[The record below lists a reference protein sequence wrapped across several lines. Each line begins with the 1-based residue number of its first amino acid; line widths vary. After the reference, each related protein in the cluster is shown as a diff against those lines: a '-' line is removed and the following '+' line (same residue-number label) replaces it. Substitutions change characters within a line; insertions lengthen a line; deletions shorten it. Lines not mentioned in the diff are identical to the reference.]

1 MSMKRRIS
9 AYFLYILKYKKYAI
23 MGKEGEIMAYSRVEK
38 YQELRDG
45 IKEEAGISKEKKTT
59 PVEVEKYEDD
69 DFLSFMKN
77 DEHIEKEV
85 SLEDTLTEA
94 KTFEQM
100 RREGSKELEE
110 ALKSAKRSV
119 GKETEYNTRMDILS
133 KIREPEKTTIK
144 IDSVDE
150 YKTEEFSR
158 GMFLNE
164 EHEEEP
170 VAKEKKKMTFMERL
184 ASMSPEEDAKKA
196 EEFLKNEEL
205 KKEEEIIEEEKNDEI
220 IEEDKYPFEE
230 DAQIDSQE
238 KIFKPVQEESKQHS
252 DIEDEDIE
260 IQKDVEKQGD
270 KLVKVLDVIILILVV
285 VFIVLL
291 GVIIYQNFF

>member
-1 MSMKRRIS
+1 
-9 AYFLYILKYKKYAI
+9 

-45 IKEEAGISKEKKTT
+45 IKEEAGISKEKKLM
-59 PVEVEKYEDD
+59 PVDVETDEDD
-69 DFLSFMKN
+69 DFLSFMKT
-77 DEHIEKEV
+77 DEHIEKEM

-100 RREGSKELEE
+100 REEGSKELEE

-150 YKTEEFSR
+150 YKTEEFSK

-164 EHEEEP
+164 EYEQKDEP
-170 VAKEKKKMTFMERL
+170 SIEKTAVKERKKMTFMERL

-205 KKEEEIIEEEKNDEI
+205 QKEQEIIEEKDDEFVEKDNYL
-220 IEEDKYPFEE
+220 IEEDE
-230 DAQIDSQE
+230 QIDSQKKKFE
-238 KIFKPVQEESKQHS
+238 SVQEER
-252 DIEDEDIE
+252 EDDNEL
-260 IQKDVEKQGD
+260 QKETEKQDG
-270 KLVKVLDVIILILVV
+270 KLVKVLNAIITILVI

-291 GVIIYQNFF
+291 VVIIYQNFF

>member
-1 MSMKRRIS
+1 MSRKRRIS
-9 AYFLYILKYKKYAI
+9 ALFLYILKYKKYAI

-45 IKEEAGISKEKKTT
+45 IKEEAGISKEKKSM
-59 PVEVEKYEDD
+59 PVDVETDEDD
-69 DFLSFMKN
+69 DFLSFMKT
-77 DEHIEKEV
+77 DEHIEKEM

-100 RREGSKELEE
+100 REEGSKELEE

-150 YKTEEFSR
+150 YKTEEFSK

-164 EHEEEP
+164 EYEQKDEP
-170 VAKEKKKMTFMERL
+170 SIEKTAVKERKKMTFMERL

-205 KKEEEIIEEEKNDEI
+205 QKEQEIIEEKDDEFVEKDNYL
-220 IEEDKYPFEE
+220 IEEDE
-230 DAQIDSQE
+230 QIDSQKKKFE
-238 KIFKPVQEESKQHS
+238 SVQEER
-252 DIEDEDIE
+252 EDDNEL
-260 IQKDVEKQGD
+260 QKETEKQDG
-270 KLVKVLDVIILILVV
+270 KLVKVLNAIITILVI

>member
-1 MSMKRRIS
+1 
-9 AYFLYILKYKKYAI
+9 
-23 MGKEGEIMAYSRVEK
+23 MAYSRVEK

-45 IKEEAGISKEKKTT
+45 IKEEAGISKEKKSM
-59 PVEVEKYEDD
+59 PVDVETDEDD
-69 DFLSFMKN
+69 DFLSFMKT
-77 DEHIEKEV
+77 DEHIEKEM

-100 RREGSKELEE
+100 REEGSKELEE

-150 YKTEEFSR
+150 YKTEEFSK

-164 EHEEEP
+164 EYEQKDEP
-170 VAKEKKKMTFMERL
+170 SIEKTAVKERKKMTFMERL

-205 KKEEEIIEEEKNDEI
+205 QKEQEIIEEKDDEFVEKDNYL
-220 IEEDKYPFEE
+220 IEEDE
-230 DAQIDSQE
+230 QIDSQKKKFE
-238 KIFKPVQEESKQHS
+238 SVQEER
-252 DIEDEDIE
+252 EDDNEL
-260 IQKDVEKQGD
+260 QKETEKQDG
-270 KLVKVLDVIILILVV
+270 KLVKVLNAIITILVI